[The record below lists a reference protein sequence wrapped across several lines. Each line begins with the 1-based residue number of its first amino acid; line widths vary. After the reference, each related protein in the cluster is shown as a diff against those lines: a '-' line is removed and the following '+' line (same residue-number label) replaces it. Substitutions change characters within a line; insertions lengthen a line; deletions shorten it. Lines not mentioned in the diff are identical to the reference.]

1 MRHLIRPITPAD
13 KDAVHNLLGRVAI
26 FEPHEVQ
33 VAMELIGESLAGS
46 PDYVIHVAETDDS
59 EPATTGVPAHIA
71 GYVCHGHNPVTDA
84 LYDLYW
90 IAVDPAMQGR
100 GVGRALLTH
109 AEACVRETGGRGVVI
124 DTSSRSEYA
133 PARALYERSG
143 YSLVAKIPDYYKPGD
158 ALLIYRKM
166 L

>member
-1 MRHLIRPITPAD
+1 MRHLIRPITTAD

-46 PDYVIHVAETDDS
+46 PDYVIHVAENNDT
-59 EPATTGVPAHIA
+59 EPRTTGVPAQII

-109 AEACVRETGGRGVVI
+109 AEACVRDTGGRGVVI

-143 YSLVAKIPDYYKPGD
+143 YSLVAKIPDYYKLGD